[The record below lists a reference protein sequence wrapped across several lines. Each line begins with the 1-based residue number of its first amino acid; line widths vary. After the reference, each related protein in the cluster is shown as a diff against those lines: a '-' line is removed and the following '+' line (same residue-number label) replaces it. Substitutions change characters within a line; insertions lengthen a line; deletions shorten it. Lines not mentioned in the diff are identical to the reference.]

1 MICLFK
7 RLLCLLLAV
16 LTVVSCSA
24 LAASETP
31 APVPVDVNGVRLAT
45 PNTVVDNGTAYIS
58 AYYVASA
65 LCPDTVASWEDG
77 MILQGTG
84 YKMTVQSGAK
94 YIVMN
99 GRYLYVPGGVR
110 RHESGDLLV
119 PARVLG
125 KAFGVGVWAY
135 EGVVY
140 LYGEVTPLMSG
151 EEYYNASDVDLISR
165 VVHHESGNQPLAGK
179 IGVANCILNRV
190 YSPIFPN
197 SVYEVLFQKNQFTGA
212 TNATPSGESIIAAK
226 LALDGANTVGGACW
240 FNGVGK
246 PCWASRNK
254 NLIITIG
261 GHAFYG

>member
-1 MICLFK
+1 MTLK
-7 RLLCLLLAV
+7 
-16 LTVVSCSA
+16 
-24 LAASETP
+24 
-31 APVPVDVNGVRLAT
+31 
-45 PNTVVDNGTAYIS
+45 
-58 AYYVASA
+58 
-65 LCPDTVASWEDG
+65 
-77 MILQGTG
+77 GTG
-84 YKMTVQSGAK
+84 YTMTLQSGGK

-99 GRYLYVPGGVR
+99 DRYLYVPGGVR

-125 KAFGVGVWAY
+125 KAFGVSVWAH

-140 LYGEVTPLMSG
+140 FAGDVTPLVSG
-151 EEYYNASDVDLISR
+151 SEYYYAGDVELLAR
-165 VVHHESGNQPLAGK
+165 VIQHESGNQPLEGK

-212 TNATPSGESIIAAK
+212 TNANPKAESIIAAK

-246 PCWASRNK
+246 SCWASRHK
-254 NLIITIG
+254 THIITLG
-261 GHAFYG
+261 GHAF